1 MLNKIYAKNH
11 INNSI
16 AESLYR
22 YGHYYDSLETDI
34 YVDTKIIKDN
44 DLLLL
49 LNNKMFSFIDQ
60 LYIEFKNDFDN
71 KIYFKRLPY
80 ELNNI
85 INSYLI
91 DESSINFEL
100 HKLNEFYEINY
111 KINRINK
118 NLCNCRIKFKLKKE
132 YLDKMKEHDNIK
144 NLINQIPNYLIKN
157 NDYGITIKSTVN
169 RKLRIIITYMNYN
182 NNEFYEYNEK
192 YLEKILS

>member
-100 HKLNEFYEINY
+100 HKLNEYVTADTAGSAEN
-111 KINRINK
+111 
-118 NLCNCRIKFKLKKE
+118 
-132 YLDKMKEHDNIK
+132 
-144 NLINQIPNYLIKN
+144 
-157 NDYGITIKSTVN
+157 
-169 RKLRIIITYMNYN
+169 
-182 NNEFYEYNEK
+182 
-192 YLEKILS
+192 

>member
-1 MLNKIYAKNH
+1 
-11 INNSI
+11 
-16 AESLYR
+16 
-22 YGHYYDSLETDI
+22 
-34 YVDTKIIKDN
+34 
-44 DLLLL
+44 
-49 LNNKMFSFIDQ
+49 MFSFIDQ

-111 KINRINK
+111 KINRTNK
-118 NLCNCRIKFKLKKE
+118 NLCSCRIKFKLKKE

-157 NDYGITIKSTVN
+157 NDYGIKIKSTIN
-169 RKLRIIITYMNYN
+169 RNLRIIITYMNYN
-182 NNEFYEYNEK
+182 NNEFYEYNER
-192 YLEKILS
+192 YLENILS